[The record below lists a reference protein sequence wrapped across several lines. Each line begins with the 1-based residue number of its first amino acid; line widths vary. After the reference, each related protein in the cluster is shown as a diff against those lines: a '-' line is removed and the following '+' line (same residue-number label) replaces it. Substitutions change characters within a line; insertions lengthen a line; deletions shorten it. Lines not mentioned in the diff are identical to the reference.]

1 MTGRRTAGPGGSP
14 LGTAA
19 RRAGRG
25 GTPLGTAARWAGRVA
40 AWALLLTAAAL
51 LVTMVA
57 LPRLAGATA
66 YTILTGSMEPG
77 LPPGELVV
85 VRPVDPASVTV
96 GQVVTYQLES
106 GKPAVVTHR
115 VVSVAV
121 TGAGERVFTLQGDA
135 NPASD
140 PDSVR
145 AEQLRGALWYHVPLA
160 GYLNL
165 WLTGEWRGPVTAAVA
180 GLLLTYAAL
189 MWLKA
194 ARSQIARRKGVPDAV
209 HDDAEVASAPENG
222 RDADVRPLL
231 FRSDDGGRH
240 PLGRGR

>member
-14 LGTAA
+14 LGTA
-19 RRAGRG
+19 G
-25 GTPLGTAARWAGRVA
+25 RWAGRVA
-40 AWALLLTAAAL
+40 AWALLLSAAAL
-51 LVTMVA
+51 LVAMVA
-57 LPRLAGATA
+57 LPRLAGGTA
-66 YTILTGSMEPG
+66 YTILTGSMEPE

-85 VRPVDPASVTV
+85 VRPVDPAAVAV

-121 TGAGERVFTLQGDA
+121 TGGGERVFTLQGDA
-135 NPASD
+135 NPAPD
-140 PDSVR
+140 PDPVR

-165 WLTGEWRGPVTAAVA
+165 WLTGEWRGLVTAAVA
-180 GLLLTYAAL
+180 GLLLVYAAL

-209 HDDAEVASAPENG
+209 HDDAEVAPAPENG
-222 RDADVRPLL
+222 RDADARPLL
-231 FRSDDGGRH
+231 LGSDGGGRH
-240 PLGRGR
+240 ALGRGH